1 MPTPLWQT
9 MALCLVGG
17 AFSALAAVE
26 SSWAVPEPGELVVDP
41 RSCALLMLFCGVG
54 CLPMGALL
62 VGRRFQTTTILIG
75 APVLAAVMHR
85 AVMQFTYS
93 SVPLALVPVAS
104 VWLVALWIHTFRR
117 LPASARETCPCCR
130 YDLKGNDSGTCPEC
144 GADPV
149 ARCETQERRTKYR
162 ATAVLLITLLAPAPV
177 IVAALKVA
185 PHVQSRRL
193 RATAAQRHI
202 VDAGAWSAFANP
214 AVPSAQGEIG
224 EDPYSAPVIHPPQS
238 TASSS

>member
-75 APVLAAVMHR
+75 GIR
-85 AVMQFTYS
+85 
-93 SVPLALVPVAS
+93 
-104 VWLVALWIHTFRR
+104 
-117 LPASARETCPCCR
+117 
-130 YDLKGNDSGTCPEC
+130 
-144 GADPV
+144 V
-149 ARCETQERRTKYR
+149 ARCL
-162 ATAVLLITLLAPAPV
+162 VD
-177 IVAALKVA
+177 
-185 PHVQSRRL
+185 PHVS
-193 RATAAQRHI
+193 
-202 VDAGAWSAFANP
+202 
-214 AVPSAQGEIG
+214 
-224 EDPYSAPVIHPPQS
+224 
-238 TASSS
+238 ASSGECA